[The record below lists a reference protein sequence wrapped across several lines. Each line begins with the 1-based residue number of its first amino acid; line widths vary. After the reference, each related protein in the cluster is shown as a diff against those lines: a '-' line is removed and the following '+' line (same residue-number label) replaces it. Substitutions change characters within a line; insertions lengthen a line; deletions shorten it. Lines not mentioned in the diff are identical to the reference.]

1 MRLVIE
7 ADDFRRLS
15 KATQRELIRFFAGR
29 GFADRHYGEPQPPS
43 RRSEVEWRRPIDL
56 TPELTM
62 QLMHGLGENHR
73 QRLSLFART
82 GGRVSMKQLLHKT
95 GDTDPKVLSYF
106 QSVVTRKLRR
116 ILGDHEKQALL
127 IGWDYDATRWNR
139 EHTQIV
145 DGVYFVT
152 EPTASALQGYF
163 DRAR

>member
-29 GFADRHYGEPQPPS
+29 GFADRHFGQSPPPS
-43 RRSEVEWRRPIDL
+43 RKSGVEWRPPIDL

-62 QLMHGLGENHR
+62 QLMHGLAENHR
-73 QRLSLFART
+73 QRLSLFARA
-82 GGRVSMKQLLHKT
+82 GGRVTMKQLLRKT
-95 GDTDPKVLSYF
+95 ADTDPRVLSYF

-116 ILGDHEKQALL
+116 ILGDDEKQAWL

-145 DGVYFVT
+145 DGVYYVT
-152 EPTASALQGYF
+152 ERTANALRHFFERGQ
-163 DRAR
+163 